1 MNNDFNE
8 KQLIMT
14 LHTISDLSIGQAT
27 FLVTSN
33 PNYWDVIVTNIVNGY
48 IAIKDAKNI
57 CKRMEIS

>member
-1 MNNDFNE
+1 MNNDLNE
-8 KQLIMT
+8 KQLIMI